1 MHFAAFLFKEAFR
14 NGVVGNDPFWIDMT
28 KLRNYTVHT
37 YNETLA
43 EYVYPSLPTC
53 VLRFREA
60 LAATT

>member
-1 MHFAAFLFKEAFR
+1 MHFAAFLFQGGFQER
-14 NGVVGNDPFWIDMT
+14 VVGNDPFWIDTT
-28 KLRNYTVHT
+28 KLRNYTVNT

-43 EYVYPSLPTC
+43 EYVYAGLPTC